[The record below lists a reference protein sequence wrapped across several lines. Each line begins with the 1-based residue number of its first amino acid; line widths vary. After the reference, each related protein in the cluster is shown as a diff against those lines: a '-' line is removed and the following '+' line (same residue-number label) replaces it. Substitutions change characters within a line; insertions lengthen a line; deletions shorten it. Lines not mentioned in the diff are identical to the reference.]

1 MGASLCI
8 VGTVVRNNKH
18 IEGSD
23 PAFLAKADF
32 HSALKT
38 GARAPD
44 ESLLFAANA
53 HHHRG
58 VGLLRQECR
67 DNHGDAAGYFAAEP
81 ATRIFA
87 NENDFARI
95 DVQPSREGRQCLE
108 SALSARV
115 NVHLAVLPVG
125 HRTARLEGL
134 MADVWRD
141 KCFVKYKRGIF
152 ETRVEV
158 AIRPLV
164 RRLAHRQTAVSGLG
178 EVRIGPL
185 EFRDR
190 RRRATWRSHPD
201 VAVSSWVRTTGPQRI
216 ERIDDKRKPLE
227 INVNPFDRLRGG
239 EFVGCRHRENR
250 FALVQRLHRESPFA
264 PLAGLNDCAVVGK
277 SIGWS
282 GKIVRRKN
290 RPDAGHR

>member
-95 DVQPSREGRQCLE
+95 DVQPSRQGRQGLE

-115 NVHLAVLPVG
+115 NVYLAVLPVS
-125 HRTARLEGL
+125 HRTAWLKGL
-134 MADVWRD
+134 VADIWRD
-141 KCFVKYKRGIF
+141 ECFVQNKRGIL
-152 ETRVEV
+152 EACVDV
-158 AIRPLV
+158 AI
-164 RRLAHRQTAVSGLG
+164 
-178 EVRIGPL
+178 
-185 EFRDR
+185 
-190 RRRATWRSHPD
+190 
-201 VAVSSWVRTTGPQRI
+201 
-216 ERIDDKRKPLE
+216 
-227 INVNPFDRLRGG
+227 
-239 EFVGCRHRENR
+239 
-250 FALVQRLHRESPFA
+250 
-264 PLAGLNDCAVVGK
+264 
-277 SIGWS
+277 
-282 GKIVRRKN
+282 
-290 RPDAGHR
+290 